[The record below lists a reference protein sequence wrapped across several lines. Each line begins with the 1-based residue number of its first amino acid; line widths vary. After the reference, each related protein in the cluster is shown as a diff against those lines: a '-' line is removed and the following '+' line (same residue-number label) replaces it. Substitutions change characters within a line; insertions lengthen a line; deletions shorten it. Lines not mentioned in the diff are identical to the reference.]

1 MVSFRLTD
9 EEYVRFRRL
18 CISYGARNV
27 SELVRTAVNHMMD
40 QLSADEL
47 TPDHAG
53 PEMHLRVE
61 HLESRL
67 AELISTVG
75 QLEGRL
81 AAGPAASSGATLL
94 PEGVSGQ

>member
-27 SELVRTAVNHMMD
+27 SELVRNAVNHMVD
-40 QLSADEL
+40 QLSAGDFM
-47 TPDHAG
+47 PDQAE

-67 AELISTVG
+67 ADLISTVG

-81 AAGPAASSGATLL
+81 AAEHSASSGATLL
-94 PEGVSGQ
+94 AEGVSGQ

>member
-27 SELVRTAVNHMMD
+27 SELVRTAVSHLMD
-40 QLSADEL
+40 QLSAEEF
-47 TPDHAG
+47 TPNETV
-53 PEMHLRVE
+53 PEMHVRVE

-67 AELISTVG
+67 AELVATVG

-81 AAGPAASSGATLL
+81 AAGSTTSPGAPFLA
-94 PEGVSGQ
+94 EGVPGQ